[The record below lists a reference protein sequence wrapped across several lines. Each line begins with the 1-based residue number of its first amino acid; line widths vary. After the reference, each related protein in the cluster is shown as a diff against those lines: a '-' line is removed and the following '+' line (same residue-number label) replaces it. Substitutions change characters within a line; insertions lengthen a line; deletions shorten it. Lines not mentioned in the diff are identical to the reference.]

1 MSRKRWPRT
10 LPLTDHGAITSSV
23 FRKKRKERWYLSART
38 GLTALEQKFAGKYL
52 LLCRPSSFGQSL
64 FVRRKCSC
72 RIVGET
78 PHSTSLRFPFAYLA
92 NKRRIA
98 FGKAWKRRN
107 CVAKSAKPLIVIQRV
122 QIPPDQS
129 RADRSVV
136 SLAIHRATG
145 GCRSVGNKEARP

>member
-1 MSRKRWPRT
+1 M
-10 LPLTDHGAITSSV
+10 AV
-23 FRKKRKERWYLSART
+23 FRTELEGMP
-38 GLTALEQKFAGKYL
+38 GLGKSDLYGVL
-52 LLCRPSSFGQSL
+52 INR
-64 FVRRKCSC
+64 
-72 RIVGET
+72 
-78 PHSTSLRFPFAYLA
+78 HSTSLRFPFAYLA

-145 GCRSVGNKEARP
+145 GCEA